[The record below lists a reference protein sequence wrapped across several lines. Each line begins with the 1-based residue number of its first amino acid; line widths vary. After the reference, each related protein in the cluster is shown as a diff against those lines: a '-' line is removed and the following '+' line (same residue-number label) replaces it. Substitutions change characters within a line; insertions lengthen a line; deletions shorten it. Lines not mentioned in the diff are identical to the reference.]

1 MLHYNELYG
10 IPEFPKYGVI
20 PPPDLIGGSHHK
32 ESRILYRD
40 SWVKPE
46 DDIAGKSRFSFFWF
60 LPKGLFYL
68 YLLQIPKN
76 LAIILGSF
84 KKAQNE

>member
-40 SWVKPE
+40 PWVKPE

-60 LPKGLFYL
+60 YSQKAFLF
-68 YLLQIPKN
+68 IFTSN
-76 LAIILGSF
+76 T
-84 KKAQNE
+84 KKFSYNSKQF